1 MKINGTIFSKP
12 QQEQLK
18 RGIGAELDKVAT
30 KIDGM
35 LNYIGD
41 WASGN
46 EYHENDVVT
55 WAQDG
60 HLYEVIKPHT
70 SSSTI
75 DPSNT
80 EYYKAMTARKFSKI
94 EGTIA
99 TNGDFSI
106 NLYDI
111 LTKQSTKGAILAL
124 TPSGRNAPIGFTI
137 YNAGNSLFYVM
148 APNVSNI
155 DVTETYL
162 YFGGLLCNAS
172 KTRLNGNRL
181 IQWAKD
187 SENTIKASRT
197 SITDTFTL
205 YYEQ

>member
-12 QQEQLK
+12 QQDQLK
-18 RGIGAELDKVAT
+18 RGIGAELDKIAA
-30 KIDGM
+30 KIDGI
-35 LNYIGD
+35 LNYMGD

-46 EYHENDVVT
+46 EYKENDVVT
-55 WAQDG
+55 WGTDG
-60 HLYEVIKPHT
+60 HLYEVIKAHT

-94 EGTIA
+94 EGTIG
-99 TNGDFSI
+99 TNFSI

-111 LTKQSTKGAILAL
+111 LTKQSTKGAVLAL
-124 TPSGRNAPIGFTI
+124 TPSGRNAPLEFAI

-148 APNVSNI
+148 APNVINV

-162 YFGGLLCNAS
+162 YFGALSCNAS
-172 KTRLNGNRL
+172 NTRLNGNRL

-187 SENTIKASRT
+187 SENTIKASRIA
-197 SITDTFTL
+197 ITDAFTL

>member
-12 QQEQLK
+12 QQDQLK
-18 RGIGAELDKVAT
+18 RAIESGGS
-30 KIDGM
+30 G
-35 LNYIGD
+35 LNYKGD

-55 WAQDG
+55 WAQDE
-60 HLYEVIKPHT
+60 HLYEVIKAHT

-99 TNGDFSI
+99 TNGNFSI

-111 LTKQSTKGAILAL
+111 LTKQSTKGAVLAL
-124 TPSGRNAPIGFTI
+124 TPSGRSDPIEFTI
-137 YNAGNSLFYVM
+137 YKAGSSLFYVM
-148 APNVSNI
+148 APNVINV
-155 DVTETYL
+155 DVNETYL
-162 YFGGLLCNAS
+162 YFGILSCNAS
-172 KTRLNGNRL
+172 NTGLNGNRL

-187 SENTIKASRT
+187 SENTIKASRIA
-197 SITDTFTL
+197 ITDAFTL